1 MFRPGTRRRAQLAG
15 PWASVGGVDVLV
27 VQGPGQRGDPAAALV
42 APTHERAAGDGI
54 FEWWA
59 TCNILHVSVIS
70 SCISLYLVISVISVI
85 SRYILL
91 YPDRIS

>member
-1 MFRPGTRRRAQLAG
+1 MHSDGKNMTTTAYPKNRLVVGAVSCLRAWLETYRRVFRPGTRRRAQLAG

-59 TCNILHVSVIS
+59 T
-70 SCISLYLVISVISVI
+70 
-85 SRYILL
+85 
-91 YPDRIS
+91 